1 MGIVFKKDE
10 SSYHYDG
17 GNPPSHE
24 ELQRIKD
31 ELERENIKLKTST
44 NHEQIIWDLS
54 SQLGEAKHK
63 IKMLQWKIDEMKK
76 ILED

>member
-1 MGIVFKKDE
+1 MGIVFKSD
-10 SSYHYDG
+10 SYHYDG

-24 ELQRIKD
+24 ELQKQ
-31 ELERENIKLKTST
+31 KTST